1 MIELVGIPTGTG
13 TGTPVG
19 TTSPCSGTPVTMRGA
34 AAAAPDRFELGDQR
48 DATVVVANASQLVAT
63 RSSTA

>member
-1 MIELVGIPTGTG
+1 
-13 TGTPVG
+13 
-19 TTSPCSGTPVTMRGA
+19 MRGA